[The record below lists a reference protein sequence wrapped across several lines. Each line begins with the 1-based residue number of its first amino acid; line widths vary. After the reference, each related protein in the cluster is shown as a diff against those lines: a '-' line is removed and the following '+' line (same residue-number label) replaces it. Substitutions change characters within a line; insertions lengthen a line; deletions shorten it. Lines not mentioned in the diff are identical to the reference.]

1 MELAGSSRG
10 RAGCDVCTGVTLRRQ
25 FASRNNRR
33 KSHGGSQCVLES
45 AKVYSREKG
54 EEARGR
60 MQERDKERE
69 REKRTKRHRIEG
81 SNYAKIALRGGRL
94 KIVGRE
100 LRQKIKE
107 ITESIVMRD
116 QSRGI
121 RKFLVSKTEY
131 P

>member
-100 LRQKIKE
+100 LRQKDQGNYRVDCHAG
-107 ITESIVMRD
+107 SIERN
-116 QSRGI
+116 S
-121 RKFLVSKTEY
+121 
-131 P
+131 